1 MAYPACSRQRA
12 SVTRCCRCV
21 TQNHLPKYL
30 ADLSEIIS
38 APLPLAGDMDLQC
51 QSLPHSVG
59 LTGLERGHVLH
70 IQQDGRII
78 ECWGRWAWAGTPH
91 TRTPPLWPCSLT
103 GEGQLRWHAGLLGPM
118 QTKQKE
124 PLMTRASA
132 GVVAAAVTAVVNYNT
147 QSTDEKCNPWK
158 NMLNS

>member
-1 MAYPACSRQRA
+1 MAHPACSRQRA
-12 SVTRCCRCV
+12 SVTRCCRYV
-21 TQNHLPKYL
+21 TQNHLPKCL

-38 APLPLAGDMDLQC
+38 APLPLLVTWTSLC
-51 QSLPHSVG
+51 QSPPHSVG

-70 IQQDGRII
+70 IQQDGRTIGLHG
-78 ECWGRWAWAGTPH
+78 CWGRWAWAGTPH

-118 QTKQKE
+118 QTKQKK

-132 GVVAAAVTAVVNYNT
+132 GVVAAAVTAVVNYST
-147 QSTDEKCNPWK
+147 RSTDEE
-158 NMLNS
+158 M